1 MRSGSFVE
9 QRLAVPPL
17 TLVPTKHEQL
27 RDANIRRWRLGW
39 KGRLIPAVL
48 VLTDFLL
55 ALLVWRTSLVL
66 QGIWGNGELSE
77 ITTVAMLAII
87 TSWVGLRA
95 LLGLYPGYGLD
106 SVEQLRRHT
115 YATFAIL
122 AMVAI
127 FALGFQLGLL
137 LSRPLLAPVFLGL
150 LILTPFAQYFMKS
163 YLKRIDLWGKPVVV
177 LGYKEAGTN
186 VVNLLSG
193 QWELGYDPVAVFDYR
208 LDEVG
213 ALSEGIDEHQVLATA
228 VDVAREQRVDT
239 AIFAMPNLRREH
251 LSQLVDA
258 ASVSFRSVTIIPNLG
273 GITNSAVVA
282 RDFAGTFGVE
292 IKYNLLNPWARRFKR
307 ALDLLGAVIGG
318 LLISPILLA
327 IFVLIKLDSPG
338 PAFYV
343 HTRIGFEGKHFHCWK
358 FRTMHVD
365 AERVLEQYFRKNP
378 PSRAEWESC
387 QKLRDDPRITRTGR
401 FLRRTSLDELPQ
413 LFNVLRGE
421 MSLTGPRPI
430 VDAEVSKYGPVFELY
445 KRIRPGMSGLWQISG
460 RSSISYT
467 ERVAIDSHY
476 VRNWS
481 FWLDL
486 IILARTVKTVAL
498 GRGAC

>member
-1 MRSGSFVE
+1 ME
-9 QRLAVPPL
+9 QRLTEVPL

-27 RDANIRRWRLGW
+27 RDINVRRWTLGW
-39 KGRLIPAVL
+39 KRQLIPAVL
-48 VLTDFLL
+48 VLTDFVL
-55 ALLVWRTSLVL
+55 ALLIWQTSLVL
-66 QGIWGNGELSE
+66 QGIWGNGVLSE
-77 ITTVAMLAII
+77 MTTVAMFAII

-137 LSRPLLAPVFLGL
+137 LSRLLLGLVFLGL
-150 LILTPFAQYFMKS
+150 LILTPFAQYFMRS
-163 YLKRIDLWGKPVVV
+163 WLKRVDLWGKPVVV

-186 VVNLLSG
+186 VVNLLSE
-193 QWELGYDPVAVFDYR
+193 QWELGYDPIAVFDYR
-208 LDEVG
+208 LDAVG
-213 ALSEGIDEHQVLATA
+213 ALSEDFNEHQVLANA
-228 VDVAREQRVDT
+228 VDVARGQRVDT

-251 LSQLVDA
+251 LSQLVDL
-258 ASVSFRSVTIIPNLG
+258 ASVSFRSVTVIPNLG

-292 IKYNLLNPWARRFKR
+292 IKYKLLDPWARRFKR
-307 ALDLLGAVIGG
+307 ALDLLGAALGG

-327 IFVLIKLDSPG
+327 ILVLIKLDSPG
-338 PAFYV
+338 SAFYG
-343 HTRIGFEGKHFHCWK
+343 HTRIGVEGKHFRCWK

-378 PSRAEWESC
+378 RSRAEWERS

-401 FLRRTSLDELPQ
+401 FLRKTSLDELPQ
-413 LFNVLRGE
+413 LWNVLRGE
-421 MSLTGPRPI
+421 MSLIGPRPI
-430 VDAEVSKYGPVFELY
+430 VDAEVSKYGTVFELY
-445 KRIRPGMSGLWQISG
+445 RRIRPGMSGLWQISG

-486 IILARTVKTVAL
+486 IILARTVKTVVL
-498 GRGAC
+498 GRGAF

>member
-1 MRSGSFVE
+1 
-9 QRLAVPPL
+9 
-17 TLVPTKHEQL
+17 
-27 RDANIRRWRLGW
+27 
-39 KGRLIPAVL
+39 
-48 VLTDFLL
+48 
-55 ALLVWRTSLVL
+55 
-66 QGIWGNGELSE
+66 
-77 ITTVAMLAII
+77 
-87 TSWVGLRA
+87 

-137 LSRPLLAPVFLGL
+137 LSRLLLGLVFLGL
-150 LILTPFAQYFMKS
+150 LILTPFAQYFMRS
-163 YLKRIDLWGKPVVV
+163 WLKRVDLWGKPVVV

-186 VVNLLSG
+186 VVNLLSE
-193 QWELGYDPVAVFDYR
+193 QWELGYDPIAVFDYR
-208 LDEVG
+208 LDAVG
-213 ALSEGIDEHQVLATA
+213 ALSEDFNEHQVLANA

-251 LSQLVDA
+251 LSQLVDL
-258 ASVSFRSVTIIPNLG
+258 ASVSFRSVTVIPNLG

-292 IKYNLLNPWARRFKR
+292 IKYNLLDPWARRFKR
-307 ALDLLGAVIGG
+307 ALDLLGAVLGG

-327 IFVLIKLDSPG
+327 ILVLIKLDSPG
-338 PAFYV
+338 SAFYG
-343 HTRIGFEGKHFHCWK
+343 HTRIGVEGKHFRCWK

-378 PSRAEWESC
+378 RSRAEWERS

-401 FLRRTSLDELPQ
+401 FLRKTSLDELPQ
-413 LFNVLRGE
+413 LWNVLRGE

-430 VDAEVSKYGPVFELY
+430 VDAEVSKYGTVFELY
-445 KRIRPGMSGLWQISG
+445 RRIRPGMSGLWQISG

-486 IILARTVKTVAL
+486 IILARTVKTVVL
-498 GRGAC
+498 GSGAF

>member
-1 MRSGSFVE
+1 LE
-9 QRLAVPPL
+9 QRLTEVPL

-27 RDANIRRWRLGW
+27 RDINVRRWTLGW
-39 KGRLIPAVL
+39 KRQLIPAVL
-48 VLTDFLL
+48 VLTDFVL
-55 ALLVWRTSLVL
+55 ALLIWRTSLEL
-66 QGIWGNGELSE
+66 QAIWGNGVLSE
-77 ITTVAMLAII
+77 MTTVAMFAII

-137 LSRPLLAPVFLGL
+137 LSRLLLGLVFLGL
-150 LILTPFAQYFMKS
+150 LILTPFAQYFMRS
-163 YLKRIDLWGKPVVV
+163 WLKRVDLWGKPVVV

-186 VVNLLSG
+186 VVNLLSE
-193 QWELGYDPVAVFDYR
+193 QWELGYDPIAVFDYR
-208 LDEVG
+208 LDAVE
-213 ALSEGIDEHQVLATA
+213 ALSEDFNEHQVLANA

-251 LSQLVDA
+251 LSQLVDL
-258 ASVSFRSVTIIPNLG
+258 ASVSFRSVTVIPNLG

-292 IKYNLLNPWARRFKR
+292 IKYNLLDPWARRFKR
-307 ALDLLGAVIGG
+307 ALDLLGAVLGG

-327 IFVLIKLDSPG
+327 ILVLIKLDSPG
-338 PAFYV
+338 SAFYG
-343 HTRIGFEGKHFHCWK
+343 HTRIGVEGKHFRCWK

-378 PSRAEWESC
+378 RSRAEWERS

-401 FLRRTSLDELPQ
+401 FLRKTSLDELPQ
-413 LFNVLRGE
+413 LWNVLRGE

-430 VDAEVSKYGPVFELY
+430 VDAEVSKYGTVFELY
-445 KRIRPGMSGLWQISG
+445 RRIRPGMSGLWQISG

-486 IILARTVKTVAL
+486 IILARTVKTVVL
-498 GRGAC
+498 GSGAF

>member
-1 MRSGSFVE
+1 
-9 QRLAVPPL
+9 
-17 TLVPTKHEQL
+17 
-27 RDANIRRWRLGW
+27 
-39 KGRLIPAVL
+39 
-48 VLTDFLL
+48 
-55 ALLVWRTSLVL
+55 
-66 QGIWGNGELSE
+66 
-77 ITTVAMLAII
+77 MLAII

-122 AMVAI
+122 AIVAI

-228 VDVAREQRVDT
+228 VNVAREQRVDT

-343 HTRIGFEGKHFHCWK
+343 HMRIGFEGKHFRCWK

-486 IILARTVKTVAL
+486 IILARTVKTVVL